1 MVRGFSWFGLTRR
14 PIKEGNKE
22 YDFMTQWRLK
32 GTVSIFLAV
41 ILLGGCASMGV
52 SPEDKKRAN
61 ASRNLAEAYL
71 GEGNTSLA
79 MRELLKAQKLN
90 PEDAIVYNDFGLV
103 YMDKENYE
111 LAAQSF
117 EKAIALKPDY
127 ALAKNNLGSVY
138 LALNQWDKAIPIL
151 KEVTGDI
158 LYATPHYPL
167 ANLGWAYYNKGDYK
181 AAETYLHKALEL
193 EPNFSI
199 AQIHLGRTYLATGR
213 LHQAREL
220 FENVAKSNPK
230 NPTLLYEMGK
240 TYRLLGDYN
249 NAILALKGCIEYA
262 ENSDLAVKAAEE
274 LKKIY
279 Q

>member
-1 MVRGFSWFGLTRR
+1 
-14 PIKEGNKE
+14 
-22 YDFMTQWRLK
+22 MTHRRLK
-32 GTVSIFLAV
+32 SAFSIFLALV
-41 ILLGGCASMGV
+41 LLCGCASMGV

-79 MRELLKAQKLN
+79 MSELLKAQKLN
-90 PEDAIVYNDFGLV
+90 PDDAIVYNDFGLI
-103 YMDKENYE
+103 YMDKEDYE

-138 LALNQWDKAIPIL
+138 LTLKQWDRAIPIL

-158 LYATPHYPL
+158 LYATPQYPL
-167 ANLGWAYYNKGDYK
+167 TNLGWAYYNKGDYK

-193 EPNFSI
+193 APDFTI
-199 AQIHLGRTYLATGR
+199 AQIHLGRVYLATGR
-213 LHQAREL
+213 LTQARAM
-220 FENVAKSNPK
+220 FETLAKTNPK
-230 NPTLLYEMGK
+230 NPALLFEMGK

-262 ENSDLAVKAAEE
+262 EDSDLAVKAAEE

-279 Q
+279 R